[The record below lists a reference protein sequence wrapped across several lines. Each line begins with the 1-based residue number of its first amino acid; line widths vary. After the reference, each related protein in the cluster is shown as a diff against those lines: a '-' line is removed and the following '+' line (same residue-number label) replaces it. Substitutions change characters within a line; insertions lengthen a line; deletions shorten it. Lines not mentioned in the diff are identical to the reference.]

1 MSKSQISLL
10 LKWAI
15 AEVMIKQIYIYI
27 YIENQI
33 LKTKD
38 TAKYLYIDIGIYI
51 DKQLSWDRHIEHIN
65 SKLNRDIGILRK
77 PRSYPHQD
85 SLRTICNSFLKPY

>member
-1 MSKSQISLL
+1 ML

-51 DKQLSWDRHIEHIN
+51 DKQ
-65 SKLNRDIGILRK
+65 
-77 PRSYPHQD
+77 
-85 SLRTICNSFLKPY
+85 